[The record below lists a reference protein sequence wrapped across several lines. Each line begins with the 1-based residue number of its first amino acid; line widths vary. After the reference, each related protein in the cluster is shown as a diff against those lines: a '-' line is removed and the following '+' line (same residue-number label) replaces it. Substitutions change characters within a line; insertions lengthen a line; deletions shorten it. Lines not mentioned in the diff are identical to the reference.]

1 MTEGYPR
8 GIACKMCLDL
18 INDDVVLVSAL
29 NELGIGIKRIAELG
43 EMSEYMKRKI
53 LDDNFHGLIE
63 VISKKLIKIRMI
75 VPIHSEHWQHLKD
88 LCDGIKYFIM

>member
-75 VPIHSEHWQHLKD
+75 VPIHSEHWQHLKE